1 MKKIAIVVAVD
12 DKNGIGK
19 GNTIPWH
26 DANDM
31 KHFAKLTTTVKDPTK
46 QNAVIMG
53 YRTRQ
58 SIGRDLPNRVN
69 IVLDRTSGQIITY
82 ESAVNLLL
90 QRDDIETIFII
101 GGHSVY
107 ERALAD
113 LKCTELYMTRIAG
126 DFDCDTF
133 FPPFRSEEWIV
144 VDGEQGLRRRR
155 TEDEWK
161 RHFTNRDEVQYLNLL
176 RDVMETGTVKP
187 DRTGVGTKEIIG
199 AMMRFNLRDGQL
211 PLFTTKLTRLGAII
225 KELLW
230 MIRGQTDASI
240 LAKQGVHIWDG
251 NTSREF
257 LDKRG
262 LAHYA
267 VGDIGPA
274 YGYQWR
280 HYDAKYAGCKE
291 QAQGGIDQ
299 LQRAID
305 ILKLPDDKRREYD
318 RRNIVT
324 AWNPNQLHEMA
335 LPPCPILVQF
345 VREPGDY
352 VSILVYQRSAD
363 LILGVPFNV
372 AGYALLLHM
381 VAHLCGLRTKE
392 LIWMG
397 GCVHIY
403 SNHLLAA
410 QEQSN
415 RVPYAF
421 PTVSFRRSR
430 KEISSIDNFQLDDIE
445 LRHYY
450 HHAPINVPMAV

>member
-1 MKKIAIVVAVD
+1 MTKKIAIVVAVD

-19 GNTIPWH
+19 DGKIPWH
-26 DANDM
+26 DAKDM
-31 KHFAKLTTTVKDPTK
+31 KHFYELTTSVKDPTK

-58 SIGRDLPNRVN
+58 SIGKELPGRVN
-69 IVLDRTSGQIITY
+69 IVLDRTMGQIVTY
-82 ESAVNLLL
+82 ECAVNLLM
-90 QRDDIETIFII
+90 QRDDIETIFVI
-101 GGHSVY
+101 GGRSVY

-113 LKCTELYMTRIAG
+113 MKCTEMYMTRING
-126 DFDCDTF
+126 DFNCDTF
-133 FPPFRSEEWIV
+133 FPRSREDEWIS
-144 VDGEQGLRRRR
+144 VDELKRRRR
-155 TEDEWK
+155 TEAEWK
-161 RHFTNRDEVQYLNLL
+161 EEKFTNPDELQYLRLL
-176 RDVMETGTVKP
+176 KNVLEMGTIKP

-199 AMMRFNLRDGQL
+199 GMMRFNLREGRL
-211 PLFTTKLTRLGAII
+211 PLFTTKLTRFGSIK

-240 LAKQGVHIWDG
+240 LSKQGVHIWDG

-262 LAHYA
+262 LQHYE

-280 HYDAKYAGCKE
+280 HYDAKYAGCK
-291 QAQGGIDQ
+291 QQPGQGGIDQ
-299 LQRAID
+299 LQNAIN
-305 ILKLPDDKRREYD
+305 ILKLPDDKRKEYD
-318 RRNIVT
+318 RRNIMT

-345 VREPGDY
+345 VREGDD
-352 VSILVYQRSAD
+352 VSIIVYQRSAD

-381 VAHLCGLRTKE
+381 IAHLCSLQAKE

-397 GCVHIY
+397 GCIHIY
-403 SNHLLAA
+403 SNHFNAA
-410 QEQSN
+410 QEQFG

-421 PTVSFRRSR
+421 PTVSFRR
-430 KEISSIDNFQLDDIE
+430 IPSSIDDFQLEDIE
-445 LRHYY
+445 LRNYY
-450 HHAPINVPMAV
+450 HHAPINVRMAV